1 MLSTVVL
8 NSVSSRVPRPSV
20 WAKRTAGRDPRRIGR
35 RFGALFAVIGS
46 LPAVLAQDPRSKV
59 DDAAQLFGETRL
71 TGRRSWP
78 IVRDHRTVAHDA

>member
-8 NSVSSRVPRPSV
+8 NSVSSRVPRPKV

-35 RFGALFAVIGS
+35 RFGALFAVIGSLFAVIGS

-59 DDAAQLFGETRL
+59 DDAAQLFGETRAL
-71 TGRRSWP
+71 
-78 IVRDHRTVAHDA
+78 VRGSRAVAHDA

>member
-59 DDAAQLFGETRL
+59 DDAAQLFGETRAL
-71 TGRRSWP
+71 
-78 IVRDHRTVAHDA
+78 VRGSRAVAHDA

>member
-8 NSVSSRVPRPSV
+8 NSVSSRVPRPKV

-59 DDAAQLFGETRL
+59 DDAAQLFGETRAL
-71 TGRRSWP
+71 
-78 IVRDHRTVAHDA
+78 VRGSRAVAHDA